1 MSASYLAILTGSG
14 LLVGLLAFGGV
25 YLDTGRRGLSGA
37 RRLLPAIGVGSSC
50 FGGFLVPYVFGAP
63 VRYAYFQLVKSRPI
77 ATTPYEWLVVSVAT
91 GLLISAVVVGSY
103 LVGTRYARPG
113 ATADAPR

>member
-1 MSASYLAILTGSG
+1 MGDLYLAILTGSG

-25 YLDTGRRGLSGA
+25 YFDAGRRGLFGA
-37 RRLLPAIGVGSSC
+37 GRLLPAIGVGSSC
-50 FGGFLVPYVFGAP
+50 FGGFLVPYVFGGP
-63 VRYAYFQLVKSRPI
+63 VRYAYFQLVKSQPI

-103 LVGTRYARPG
+103 LVGIRYVRPG
-113 ATADAPR
+113 TTADAPR